1 MSEIHS
7 LAHQHV
13 PCGRVQLDFCYKD
26 DFAYHPEPGLGDGAL
41 DVKKSQINEW
51 VDQFMA
57 EQQGEV

>member
-1 MSEIHS
+1 MRF
-7 LAHQHV
+7 LLY
-13 PCGRVQLDFCYKD
+13 G
-26 DFAYHPEPGLGDGAL
+26 DFAYRPEPGLGDGAL